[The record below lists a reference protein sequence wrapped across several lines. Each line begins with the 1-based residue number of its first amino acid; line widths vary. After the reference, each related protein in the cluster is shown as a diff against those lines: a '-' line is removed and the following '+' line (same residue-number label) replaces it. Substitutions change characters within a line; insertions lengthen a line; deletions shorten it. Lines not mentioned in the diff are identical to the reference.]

1 MDAAASEAISFVA
14 LAPDKVELP
23 VTYPASRRKMLMLLG
38 ISLLFVAIG
47 IWMLQDPEN
56 TLIAGL
62 ITGFFGLGAL
72 TALVNMHPR
81 ASYLTLSERG
91 FEFSSLFR
99 RHFVAWSDVAEFVPI
114 SMSGNAMVGF
124 YYAATKQAPAMRHV
138 SNFIAGIEAA
148 LPDTYGHSNQELA
161 ALMNELRRKFGA
173 KY

>member
-1 MDAAASEAISFVA
+1 
-14 LAPDKVELP
+14 
-23 VTYPASRRKMLMLLG
+23 MLLG
-38 ISLLFVAIG
+38 ISLLFVVIG
-47 IWMLQDPEN
+47 IWMLRDPEQR
-56 TLIAGL
+56 LMAGL
-62 ITGFFGLGAL
+62 CTGFFGLGVL

-148 LPDTYGHSNQELA
+148 LPDTYGHSNIELA
-161 ALMNELRRKFGA
+161 RLLNELRRKYGTRHT
-173 KY
+173 